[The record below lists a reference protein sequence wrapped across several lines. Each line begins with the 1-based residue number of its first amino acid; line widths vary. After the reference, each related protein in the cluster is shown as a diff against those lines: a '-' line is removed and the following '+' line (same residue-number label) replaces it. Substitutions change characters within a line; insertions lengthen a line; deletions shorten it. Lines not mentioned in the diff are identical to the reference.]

1 MARRKVRRSG
11 ARVKGTAAAP
21 GPAAGRRER
30 GAAKSVA
37 GPQTAPYNAAMGSG
51 DRGRAE
57 GRAPTFIRLAR
68 PLLYGL
74 LLASAALA
82 LGGVPYLE
90 GAVREGRASPLVLV
104 VAPVLLAAFI
114 LLFAAYRFSL
124 VRAGHYHAGKALVQV
139 GFLAAALA
147 LLLPGSLERY
157 RAAGTVRP
165 VDLTRQLASGD
176 PEARAMAAELA
187 RHRAPE
193 DAVRYVPRLVALVDD
208 SSPEVRRQARASL
221 TALAGQDAG
230 GEGPEA
236 GARWREWWR
245 GRGVAFPRR

>member
-1 MARRKVRRSG
+1 
-11 ARVKGTAAAP
+11 
-21 GPAAGRRER
+21 
-30 GAAKSVA
+30 
-37 GPQTAPYNAAMGSG
+37 MGSG
-51 DRGRAE
+51 EPGRPQGRGPALV
-57 GRAPTFIRLAR
+57 RLLR

-74 LLASAALA
+74 LLASAALT
-82 LGGVPYLE
+82 LTGVPALE
-90 GAVREGRASPLVLV
+90 AAVREGRASPLVLV
-104 VAPVLLAAFI
+104 AAPTLLSIFI
-114 LLFAAYRFSL
+114 LLFAVYRFAL
-124 VRAGHYHAGKALVQV
+124 VNAGRYHGGKALVQV
-139 GFLAAALA
+139 GFLLAALA

-193 DAVRYVPRLVALVDD
+193 DALRYVPRLVQLVDD

-221 TALAGQDAG
+221 AALAGQDVG

-236 GARWREWWR
+236 AARWREWWR
-245 GRGVAFPRR
+245 ARGVAVPGR